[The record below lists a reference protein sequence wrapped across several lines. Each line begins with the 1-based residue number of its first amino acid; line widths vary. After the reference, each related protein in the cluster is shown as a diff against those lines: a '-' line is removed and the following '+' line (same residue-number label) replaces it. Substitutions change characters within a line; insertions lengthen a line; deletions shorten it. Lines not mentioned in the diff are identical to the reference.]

1 MIWIIFKIETKEL
14 FGEIGPLVKS
24 SKISPSVA
32 LVVYENELNAR
43 QACHTYH
50 NRLLDGQP
58 MDCTI
63 LSQTRSAYTIDS
75 PLRPQTSQSS
85 RLLASQLKQINSSSI
100 DSQPKMTAAQAFT
113 NRSGPK
119 VRFTVNI

>member
-1 MIWIIFKIETKEL
+1 M

-32 LVVYENELNAR
+32 LVVYEDEQNAR
-43 QACHTYH
+43 YACQTYH

-58 MDCTI
+58 MHCTI
-63 LSQTRSAYTIDS
+63 WSQSRSAYTIDS
-75 PLRPQTSQSS
+75 PLRTQTSQSS

-100 DSQPKMTAAQAFT
+100 ESQSTRMTAAQAFT
-113 NRSGPK
+113 NRSVPK